1 MVIGN
6 NPKGDYMNLI
16 FEEKNVNIVNSENS
30 VEKCSVTAISS
41 SSTEGKEKGDIN
53 ETGNKE
59 NNEI

>member
-1 MVIGN
+1 
-6 NPKGDYMNLI
+6 MNLI
-16 FEEKNVNIVNSENS
+16 FEGKNVNIVNSKNS

-41 SSTEGKEKGDIN
+41 SSTEGKEKGDMN